1 MNTGSVG
8 PIAGETIDY
17 PAPFTPETIE
27 GIVGHMNGDHTDS
40 CLAICQVFG
49 GQPAATAARIFSV
62 MPDGAHFLAEAPD
75 GEVEV
80 VVPWGTEI
88 VERFDIRL
96 ELERLHREAY
106 TALGIPLD
114 EPEEH

>member
-1 MNTGSVG
+1 MGDDT
-8 PIAGETIDY
+8 ATEH
-17 PAPFTPETIE
+17 PAPFTREVNE

-40 CLAICQVFG
+40 SLAICRAMG
-49 GQPAATAARIFSV
+49 GRADASAARMKSV
-62 MPDGAHFLAEAPD
+62 EPDGAHFLAETSD

-96 ELERLHREAY
+96 ELERMHRESY
-106 TALGIPLD
+106 EALGLPL
-114 EPEEH
+114 EEH